1 MSSSIESARRGRS
14 RARTPDS
21 EGFVEREG
29 ERLHFEVHGT
39 GAETIFLL
47 PTWSIL
53 HSRHWK
59 MQVPYLARRF
69 RVLTMDG
76 LGNGRSDRCR
86 DPRRYG
92 AGEFADDCLAVMDAT
107 GTEQAVMVSL
117 SRGAQFQLELA
128 GLAPERV
135 LGAAFI
141 APQFP
146 YSVSHQ
152 SVLTHRHARL
162 LFQHP
167 APIYR
172 WWGRMN
178 ATHWRRDYRVFA
190 DWFISRCFSEPHST
204 KGVEDGV
211 GWALETD
218 PETLI
223 ATALV
228 PWHGRRALRKLAR
241 GLDCPVLVIH
251 GTHDKIT
258 PPRDGR
264 ALARLSG
271 ARIEMVPGAGHLPHV
286 RKPVQ
291 VNLALCGFAEE
302 VFGYPSGIVRSSS
315 PI

>member
-1 MSSSIESARRGRS
+1 MLA
-14 RARTPDS
+14 PDR

-29 ERLHFEVHGT
+29 QRLFFEVYGK

-53 HSRHWK
+53 HSDHWK
-59 MQVPYLARRF
+59 MQIPYLARRF

-86 DPRRYG
+86 EARHYE
-92 AGEFADDCLAVMDAT
+92 AGEFARDCVAVMDAT
-107 GTEQAVMVSL
+107 GTERAMMVSL
-117 SRGAQFQLELA
+117 SRGAQFQLEIA
-128 GLAPERV
+128 KLAPARV
-135 LGAAFI
+135 LGAVFI

-146 YSVSHQ
+146 YVASHQ
-152 SVLTHRHARL
+152 SVLTHRYSRL
-162 LFQHP
+162 LFQSP

-178 ATHWRRDYRVFA
+178 AIHWRRDYPAFV

-204 KGVEDGV
+204 KAVEDGV

-223 ATALV
+223 ATALA
-228 PWHGRRALRKLAR
+228 PWHGGRPVLRKLAR
-241 GLDCPVLVIH
+241 ALACPVLVIH
-251 GTHDKIT
+251 GTRDKIT

-264 ALARLSG
+264 ALARFSG
-271 ARIEMVPGAGHLPHV
+271 ARIEMVPGAGPLPHV

-291 VNLALCGFAEE
+291 VNLALRGFAEE
-302 VFGYPSGIVRSSS
+302 VFGYARVSPRS
-315 PI
+315 PADCDH